1 VRFYRYSESG
11 KGFWTADNLTYE
23 HAENGV
29 WTFSLPASLKL
40 DVEAPPPAERELTPS
55 RRSTLA
61 ARYRAAAAA
70 VHGTVRFVG
79 FADHRPRPNVQV
91 PELFVPLRLET
102 RDEKK
107 KGWTTKELV
116 DHLLDKPAD
125 GKRAARV
132 AVLGDPGSGKTTLCR
147 FAAVVIAGETDC
159 EGLRVT
165 DEILPLFLPFR
176 DYVRVCRETNDRS
189 LVEYLEEQARAQLQV
204 AVPEGFLE
212 ASLDDGRAVLLLDGL
227 DEVGSPEDR
236 VEMRGRVQ
244 AFCRLYP
251 RTPVL
256 VTSRFA
262 GYEDAPLP
270 RQGPEAFVH
279 LGLASFDDDDLR
291 RFVTS
296 WYAVQEAN
304 DPVARDRGAADLV
317 AALEADARVRELARN
332 PMLATLIALVHRYE
346 AHLPGER
353 AALYDICVKTGAF
366 SGGGDGD
373 PRGAASRRLRL
384 FPSLAHGVPGGS
396 RLGRGGESGKGS
408 P

>member
-1 VRFYRYSESG
+1 
-11 KGFWTADNLTYE
+11 
-23 HAENGV
+23 
-29 WTFSLPASLKL
+29 
-40 DVEAPPPAERELTPS
+40 
-55 RRSTLA
+55 
-61 ARYRAAAAA
+61 
-70 VHGTVRFVG
+70 VRFVG

-317 AALEADARVRELARN
+317 AALEADARVRKLARN